1 VKKIVDSKS
10 QEIKKEEEIRKS
22 LMIKSTL
29 KVENINDSF
38 VSTQGFDETKDEIQ
52 SEDKKDIDE
61 LKE

>member
-1 VKKIVDSKS
+1 
-10 QEIKKEEEIRKS
+10 
-22 LMIKSTL
+22 MIKSTL
-29 KVENINDSF
+29 KAENINDSF